1 MTNQEIFDT
10 AITGLLAQ
18 GAYGYS
24 DGGCDYYDHA
34 TGNRCAVGLLLP
46 VETAKRWAYDLGVS
60 SIGNLDYKIDRIKAE
75 VMRDLDA
82 LGITDEQIEFLDCLQ
97 ALHDSL
103 AVGDFNRDRF
113 LEAAREFANIHG
125 LRMPA

>member
-10 AITGLLAQ
+10 AITGIVAQ
-18 GAYGYS
+18 AAYGT
-24 DGGCDYYDHA
+24 DGSGCVYYDRD

-82 LGITDEQIEFLDCLQ
+82 LGITDEQIEFLDNLQ
-97 ALHDSL
+97 CLHDSL
-103 AVGDFNRDRF
+103 AVGDFDRDHF
-113 LEAAREFANIHG
+113 LVAARNFADEHG

>member
-10 AITGLLAQ
+10 AITGVLAQ

-24 DGGCDYYDHA
+24 DDGCVYYDPT

-46 VETAKRWAYDLGVS
+46 VETADRWAYDLGVS
-60 SIGNLDYKIDRIKAE
+60 SIGNLDYKADPVKAE

-82 LGITDEQIEFLDCLQ
+82 LGITDDQIEFLDSLQ
-97 ALHDSL
+97 GFHDNL
-103 AVGDFNRDRF
+103 AVGDFDRDHF
-113 LEAAREFANIHG
+113 LAAARDFANIHG

>member
-24 DGGCDYYDHA
+24 DGGCDYYDRE

-60 SIGNLDYKIDRIKAE
+60 SIGNLDYKADPVKAE

-97 ALHDSL
+97 ALHDTL
-103 AVGDFNRDRF
+103 ALKIFDRDRF
-113 LEAAREFANIHG
+113 LAAARNFAGDHG